1 MCANDLYNLHPP
13 STLSRQ
19 FIEVIVFC
27 ILLYLYKRR
36 NVKHIVIVM
45 LLVALLGMNK

>member
-1 MCANDLYNLHPP
+1 MKSALTHL
-13 STLSRQ
+13 LSLSQQ
-19 FIEVIVFC
+19 FIEIVIFC

-36 NVKHIVIVM
+36 NVKHIIIVM

>member
-1 MCANDLYNLHPP
+1 MK
-13 STLSRQ
+13 STLLILLSFSQQ
-19 FIEVIVFC
+19 FIEVVLFC

-36 NVKHIVIVM
+36 GVKHIVIVM